1 MLLTTEI
8 LNQLTTS
15 AIKAAQQAGDYIRGF
30 DRDLLKVHFKDAG
43 SSRSAQVV
51 TEVDLTCQGII
62 LNILQPCC
70 DRYDLALLS
79 EENADEQNAANHP
92 RLSKDYFWCIDPL
105 DGTLPFIEGSNGY
118 AVSIALVSRCG
129 KPLIA
134 VVHQPTTNITY
145 HTAIN
150 QFSQT
155 ICYKNKQPFTS
166 PAKTNSNT
174 FTFYCDRSFVS
185 SKRFA
190 LLTKQLQNL
199 AKQSGYDNFVIN
211 KDAGAVINALSV
223 LENTPA
229 CYIKLPKK
237 KPGGGCLWDFSAS
250 ACLAQASNG
259 WVSDI
264 HGKPLDL
271 NRLDSHYMNH
281 RGILYASDQQL
292 AQQLIEICALLRE

>member
-8 LNQLTTS
+8 LNQLTAS
-15 AIKAAQQAGDYIRGF
+15 AINAAQQAGDYIRDF
-30 DRDLLKVHFKDAG
+30 DRGLLKVHFKDAG
-43 SSRSAQVV
+43 SSKNAQVV

-62 LNILQPCC
+62 LNILQPSC

-79 EENADEQNAANHP
+79 EENADEQDAANHP

-105 DGTLPFIEGSNGY
+105 DGTLPFIEGSDGY

-134 VVHQPTTNITY
+134 VVHQPTKNITY

-150 QFSQT
+150 PFAQT
-155 ICYKNKQPFTS
+155 LCYKNKQPFTS

-174 FTFYCDRSFVS
+174 FTFYCDSSFVCS
-185 SKRFA
+185 ERFP
-190 LLTKQLQNL
+190 LLTKQLQTL
-199 AKQSGYDNFVIN
+199 ARQSGHDNFVIK

-223 LENTPA
+223 LENSSA

-237 KPGGGCLWDFSAS
+237 QPGGGCLWDFSAS

-264 HGKPLDL
+264 HGKPLEL
-271 NRLDSHYMNH
+271 NRHDSHYMNH
-281 RGILYASDQQL
+281 RGILYASDPQL
-292 AQQLIEICALLRE
+292 ARQLIELCASLTE